1 MEAQDPT
8 IPESAT
14 AEVVPRALRTP
25 RSPQA
30 VNYLF
35 VALCPLVF
43 WMLRG
48 DIGSLIAG
56 IFLLGLYAI
65 AAHLIL
71 IALEDEEMGIP
82 YGGRLLR
89 KLVGSTLIGVATAL
103 LALVQMVAPLM
114 SLGLGCLAFA
124 LSIVAF
130 GVDQNVTLRVRLRKD
145 TPKDLRKLIGTA
157 ERVLAAIPEQAAQVD
172 DEPVLLQA
180 QAFQATVLDM
190 VERYH
195 DVLDQ
200 VTAEFRHV
208 LTEAAE
214 ATDAFVLEYLDD
226 PDPRIRRR
234 YMILLKELAEALEQC
249 LQEAALPEPAA
260 VSFDED
266 EELFIK
272 MGRKQAA

>member
-1 MEAQDPT
+1 MPQTADPNAVDLT
-8 IPESAT
+8 PA
-14 AEVVPRALRTP
+14 PLRAP

-35 VALCPLVF
+35 VALIPLVF

-56 IFLLGLYAI
+56 IFLLGLYGI
-65 AAHLIL
+65 AAHLIM
-71 IALEDEEMGIP
+71 IALEDEEQGHP
-82 YGGRLLR
+82 YAGRMAR
-89 KLVGSTLIGVATAL
+89 KMVGSCLIGFATAL
-103 LALVQMVAPLM
+103 LAMVQMVGPLL
-114 SLGLGCLAFA
+114 SLGLGSLAFA

-145 TPKDLRKLIGTA
+145 TPKDMRKLIGTA
-157 ERVLAAIPEQAAQVD
+157 ERVLAAIPEQAARVD
-172 DEPVLLQA
+172 DERVLLQA
-180 QAFQATVLDM
+180 QAFQATLLDM
-190 VERYH
+190 MEQYH
-195 DVLDQ
+195 DVLDR
-200 VTAEFRHV
+200 TAAELRHV

-214 ATDAFVLEYLDD
+214 ATDAFVEEYLDD

-234 YMILLKELAEALEQC
+234 YMILLKELAEAMELC
-249 LQEAALPEPAA
+249 LQEALVPEPSA
-260 VSFDED
+260 VPFDED